1 MICLLS
7 MVAWCVGLPASKFLL
22 ADIPPVA
29 LTALRML
36 VAGVM
41 LVLIW
46 WAVEGG
52 TVVRRANWWQ
62 GLIVGT
68 VSMGIGGLGVVVA
81 LDLTDAVTVAIVTA
95 TMPIV
100 GLALEVVLDRRRMT
114 FMLLAGLALGL
125 VGGIIALDIGSATPS
140 LGWGAVASFV
150 AVLGFSWGSRATVT
164 RFPDLTPLGRTA
176 ITVLG
181 AGIAIGGLAALQGLW
196 QGTGVR
202 WNALGWPH
210 ISALFFSA
218 IVAVVVAQTL
228 WIVSVGQ
235 IGVGIA
241 SLHSNATP
249 FYVMLITL
257 ALGGTWNWVQAAGAA
272 IVILGVLVAQGMF
285 ARWTG

>member
-1 MICLLS
+1 

-29 LTALRML
+29 LTAMRML
-36 VAGVM
+36 VAGVV

-46 WAVEGG
+46 WVAEGG
-52 TVVRRANWWQ
+52 AVVRRANWWQ
-62 GLIVGT
+62 GLIVGS
-68 VSMGIGGLGVVVA
+68 VSMGVGGLGVVVA

-100 GLALEVVLDRRRMT
+100 GLALEVVLDRRRVT
-114 FMLLAGLALGL
+114 IMLLVGLALGL
-125 VGGIIALDIGSATPS
+125 VGGIIALDIGGATPA

-150 AVLGFSWGSRATVT
+150 AVLAFSWGSRATVT

-181 AGIAIGGLAALQGLW
+181 AGIALGGLAVLQGLW

-202 WNALGWPH
+202 WDALGWPH
-210 ISALFFSA
+210 VGALFFSA